1 MSIDGNKLSWYLYWL
16 YVKLNILFAY
26 VGMLIRILY
35 RKQGIRIC
43 GQSINLFVLASAVL
57 HHQSHTLILF

>member
-1 MSIDGNKLSWYLYWL
+1 MVFVLVVFQIKY
-16 YVKLNILFAY
+16 LFAY

>member
-1 MSIDGNKLSWYLYWL
+1 MVFVLVVFQIKY
-16 YVKLNILFAY
+16 LFAY

-35 RKQGIRIC
+35 QKQGIWIC

-57 HHQSHTLILF
+57 HHQSHSLILF

>member
-1 MSIDGNKLSWYLYWL
+1 MVFVLVVFQIKY
-16 YVKLNILFAY
+16 LFAY

-35 RKQGIRIC
+35 QKQGIWIC

-57 HHQSHTLILF
+57 HHQSRTLILF